1 MDRWKDT
8 KQNAMNRWQK
18 NPPSFHMANYQKPDL
33 SISNTDFFTYQGWR
47 WTNIGWFGLISTR
60 CRSCLWSPGSKT
72 SKTFPRTIRC
82 NGGRK
87 TQMAILGKW
96 QCFLKPSTKKW
107 ENLFIS
113 ICKTKM
119 DPKVPTFL
127 YAIFYH
133 SEWCQLGIRGVNLT
147 HPCPPHNSC
156 VHVRSAFSA
165 VSETWAFMPFAAGRP
180 LRATTERGGCFQVPR
195 LEEIKVDLSP
205 SMYLHFCL
213 YLFRQYQVIIL
224 WSILGQTKF
233 CGDLLCLKKHRTWSW
248 FPFASRS
255 CMVQPSLFLKRGAGG
270 IWTISMTHL
279 YWSIPSDSLNKT
291 DQTTT
296 SFMKHKQR
304 NSSLFKHLFPK
315 NKLFPAALLPKTT
328 TEPQYGSK
336 WRFARFVFFKRDDFQ
351 VPALIFPGS
360 TLKKNNSILKNF
372 RDLVA
377 NPNLQPFY
385 SFLPATNSNKQ
396 PTIEMF
402 QGWM

>member
-1 MDRWKDT
+1 
-8 KQNAMNRWQK
+8 
-18 NPPSFHMANYQKPDL
+18 
-33 SISNTDFFTYQGWR
+33 
-47 WTNIGWFGLISTR
+47 
-60 CRSCLWSPGSKT
+60 
-72 SKTFPRTIRC
+72 
-82 NGGRK
+82 
-87 TQMAILGKW
+87 
-96 QCFLKPSTKKW
+96 
-107 ENLFIS
+107 
-113 ICKTKM
+113 M

-304 NSSLFKHLFPK
+304 NRL
-315 NKLFPAALLPKTT
+315 T
-328 TEPQYGSK
+328 
-336 WRFARFVFFKRDDFQ
+336 V
-351 VPALIFPGS
+351 
-360 TLKKNNSILKNF
+360 
-372 RDLVA
+372 
-377 NPNLQPFY
+377 
-385 SFLPATNSNKQ
+385 
-396 PTIEMF
+396 
-402 QGWM
+402 

>member
-1 MDRWKDT
+1 MPWIGGK
-8 KQNAMNRWQK
+8 KIPQL
-18 NPPSFHMANYQKPDL
+18 FILANSNKPDL
-33 SISNTDFFTYQGWR
+33 SIKKTDFF
-47 WTNIGWFGLISTR
+47 NISGPKMDQYWMIWVDYPKVQELPTP
-60 CRSCLWSPGSKT
+60 CLPIDTTGG
-72 SKTFPRTIRC
+72 RTIRC
-82 NGGRK
+82 NAGRK

-96 QCFLKPSTKKW
+96 QMLFETMKPKNGK
-107 ENLFIS
+107 NLFIS

-291 DQTTT
+291 DQTAT

>member
-1 MDRWKDT
+1 MP
-8 KQNAMNRWQK
+8 MNRWQK
-18 NPPSFHMANYQKPDL
+18 NPPTFHMGKFQQTR
-33 SISNTDFFTYQGWR
+33 SIIQIFPTYQAWR
-47 WTNIGWFGLISTR
+47 WTNYWMIWVDYPQVQELPTP
-60 CRSCLWSPGSKT
+60 CLPIEDHRWLA
-72 SKTFPRTIRC
+72 RTIRC
-82 NGGRK
+82 NGKAGRP
-87 TQMAILGKW
+87 KW
-96 QCFLKPSTKKW
+96 PYLENGNAFWNHETKKW

-304 NSSLFKHLFPK
+304 NRLTVKTPFSQKQT
-315 NKLFPAALLPKTT
+315 LPSCLTPENYHGTPIWIKM
-328 TEPQYGSK
+328 EICK
-336 WRFARFVFFKRDDFQ
+336 ICFF
-351 VPALIFPGS
+351 
-360 TLKKNNSILKNF
+360 
-372 RDLVA
+372 
-377 NPNLQPFY
+377 
-385 SFLPATNSNKQ
+385 
-396 PTIEMF
+396 
-402 QGWM
+402 